1 MKSLVIKNLYKSY
14 GNTEVLKGINIDLE
28 AGEFLVL
35 VGPSGCGKST
45 LLSTIAGLEQSS
57 SGSIHLGDID
67 ITKKAPKDRGL
78 AMVFQSYAL
87 YPNMSVKE
95 NIEFGLKI
103 NKHSKKEIEDKLKI
117 ATKMLQIESLL
128 DRKPSQL
135 SGGQRQRVAI
145 ARSIS
150 REPNMYLFDE
160 PLSNLDAELRVRMR
174 TEIKKLH
181 KKVKK
186 TIVYVTHDQV
196 EAMTLAD
203 KIAVLSEGK
212 IQQFDTPKN
221 IYEDPCNLFTAGFI
235 GSPSMNFIHVKIKR
249 DERGFFITLKNEKN
263 IDNTVYLEN
272 IYENLEA
279 YLDKD
284 VIVGIRPEH
293 VQNGFRDEEV
303 RSQVVDIN
311 VHVNFS
317 ELTGSDGYLF
327 FKLNDCE
334 ILSRVSPS
342 GIVDDESGVTLK
354 LWSRKILFFDP
365 KTEKRIR

>member
-1 MKSLVIKNLYKSY
+1 MKSLIIKDLYKNY
-14 GNTEVLKGINIDLE
+14 GNTEVLKGINIDLQ

-57 SGSIHLGDID
+57 SGTIHLGDIE

-87 YPNMSVKE
+87 YPNMSVRE

-103 NKHSKKEIEDKLKI
+103 NKHSKEEIEEKLKI

-203 KIAVLSEGK
+203 KIAVLSAGK

-235 GSPSMNFIHVKIKR
+235 GSPSMNFIHVKIQQ
-249 DERGFFITLKNEKN
+249 DEKGFFILLRDEKN
-263 IDNTVYLEN
+263 RNNIIYLED

-279 YLDKD
+279 YLNKD
-284 VIVGIRPEH
+284 VIAGIRPEYI
-293 VQNGFRDEEV
+293 QNGFRDEDV
-303 RSQVVDIN
+303 RTQVVDID

-327 FKLNDCE
+327 FRLNDSE
-334 ILSRVSPS
+334 VLARVSPS
-342 GIVDDESGVTLK
+342 GIVDDESSVTLK

>member
-1 MKSLVIKNLYKSY
+1 MRSLIIKDLYKSY
-14 GNTEVLKGINIDLE
+14 GKTEVLKGININLD

-45 LLSTIAGLEQSS
+45 LLSTIAGLEEAT
-57 SGSIHLGDID
+57 SGSICLGEDD
-67 ITKKAPKDRGL
+67 ITKKAPKNRGL

-87 YPNMSVKE
+87 YPNMTVRE

-103 NKHSKKEIEDKLKI
+103 NKYSRQQIDEKVKT
-117 ATKMLQIESLL
+117 ATTMLQIEPLL

-186 TIVYVTHDQV
+186 TTVYVTHDQV

-203 KIAVLSEGK
+203 KIAVLSEGT
-212 IQQFDTPKN
+212 IQQFDSPKN
-221 IYEDPCNLFTAGFI
+221 IYENPCNLFTAGFI
-235 GSPSMNFIHVKIKR
+235 GSPSMNFIHVKIKK
-249 DERGFFITLKNEKN
+249 DEKGFFISLKDEKN
-263 IDNTVYLEN
+263 RENIVYLDN
-272 IYENLEA
+272 VYENLEN
-279 YLDKD
+279 YLDKE
-284 VIVGIRPEH
+284 IIAGIRPEYI
-293 VQNGFRDEEV
+293 QNGFRDKDV
-303 RSQVVDIN
+303 HDQLVDVN

-327 FKLNDCE
+327 FKLNDAE
-334 ILSRVSPS
+334 VLSRVSPS
-342 GIVDDESGVTLK
+342 GIVEDESEAVLK
-354 LWSRKILFFDP
+354 LWTRKILFFDP
-365 KTEKRIR
+365 KTENRIR